1 MRLRERLYP
10 IFFLIPFF
18 IIVIIFWI
26 FPFIY
31 EVYLSFLNI
40 DLNRPYE
47 EIKFS
52 GLENYFKIFKDP
64 NFGSVVYV
72 SIMYTLLFTIGQILA
87 GMSVALILKRIANRF
102 VRSILISPFAIS
114 TTVVS
119 LLFLWMLQPEYGI
132 VSYFWYLLTG
142 SRLQWMRNGTLA
154 LLVTIIGY
162 TWKYFPLKALIFLA
176 ALESVPIS
184 LYEAAKVDGATSIQ
198 TFFNI
203 TLPSIKPTFLIV
215 VLLSIIQGS
224 HCFDIIYIMTSGG
237 PAMATTNYVIYLYQ
251 TMFEYHKVSYASA
264 LSVILLIIEM
274 ALAISYLKILKVVKK

>member
-1 MRLRERLYP
+1 MKSKERLYP
-10 IFFLIPFF
+10 LFFLTPLFL
-18 IIVIIFWI
+18 IIIIFWLY
-26 FPFIY
+26 PFLY

-40 DLNRPYE
+40 DLYKPFQKIEYV
-47 EIKFS
+47 
-52 GLENYFKIFKDP
+52 GLENYIKIFKDP

-72 SIMYTLLFTIGQILA
+72 SIVYTFLFTIGQILA
-87 GMSVALILKRIANRF
+87 GIGIALILKRLTNRF
-102 VRSILISPFAIS
+102 IKSVLISPFAIS

-132 VSYFWYLLTG
+132 ISYFWYLLTG
-142 SRLQWMRNGTLA
+142 SRLLWMTNGTAA
-154 LLVTIIGY
+154 LFVTIIGY

-176 ALESVPIS
+176 ALEGVPIS

-203 TLPSIKPTFLIV
+203 TLPSIKPTFSIV

-251 TMFEYHKVSYASA
+251 TMFQYHKVSYASA
-264 LSVILLIIEM
+264 LSVILLVVEM
-274 ALAISYLKILKVVKK
+274 VLAIFYLKMLKVKE